1 MYINDLGMER
11 IPSTGWMD
19 RVYGRRTGS
28 YAAEMKKAVE
38 RQKTSVTPTFAS
50 AGDVIIK
57 EAFEK
62 MKTDPEWEETV
73 MNKVKEY
80 YTTDRTAGSA
90 QTDALSWTRQNSL
103 QNYLLQN
110 LVGGS
115 SLGFGFTGYSPYSM
129 SSLAA
134 AAYGNVMNG
143 AAGSS
148 LFGNYYL

>member
-11 IPSTGWMD
+11 IPSTGWTD

-73 MNKVKEY
+73 MSKVKEY
-80 YTTDRTAGSA
+80 YNSSVQSGYIG
-90 QTDALSWTRQNSL
+90 WTGTNSL
-103 QNYLLQN
+103 PGYGYTLQSLLGSQN
-110 LVGGS
+110 
-115 SLGFGFTGYSPYSM
+115 GYSTYGM
-129 SSLAA
+129 GSLAA
-134 AAYGNVMNG
+134 AAYANVMNS
-143 AAGSS
+143 AFGSS
-148 LFGNYYL
+148 LFGSWQL

>member
-1 MYINDLGMER
+1 MYINDLSMER
-11 IPSTGWMD
+11 IPSTRWTD

-38 RQKTSVTPTFAS
+38 RQKTSVNPTFAS

-80 YTTDRTAGSA
+80 YSSSVQSGYVG
-90 QTDALSWTRQNSL
+90 WTGTNSL
-103 QNYLLQN
+103 PGYGYTLQSLL
-110 LVGGS
+110 GS
-115 SLGFGFTGYSPYSM
+115 QSDYSTYGLGN
-129 SSLAA
+129 LAA
-134 AAYGNVMNG
+134 AAYGNVMNS
-143 AAGSS
+143 AFGSS
-148 LFGNYYL
+148 LFGSWQL

>member
-11 IPSTGWMD
+11 IPSTGWTD

-73 MNKVKEY
+73 MSKVKEY
-80 YTTDRTAGSA
+80 YNSGVQSGYIG
-90 QTDALSWTRQNSL
+90 WTGTNSL
-103 QNYLLQN
+103 PGYGYTLQSLL
-110 LVGGS
+110 GS
-115 SLGFGFTGYSPYSM
+115 KNGYSTYGM
-129 SSLAA
+129 GSLAA
-134 AAYGNVMNG
+134 AAYANVMNS
-143 AAGSS
+143 AFGSS
-148 LFGNYYL
+148 LFGSWQL